1 MGDATTLHRCAG
13 GIVIRR
19 NNNFVEFLLLKQR
32 RRTGEIQWVMPKG
45 HIGKEETSE
54 EAAIREVREEAGI
67 EEPQLVACLGKQE
80 FEYREG
86 DEIRH
91 KKTVSWYLM
100 ETPYESHLS
109 VNVEEGFVEAKWLP
123 YEETRKQCSHED
135 FRKWVDRAAKAVGLR
150 TAFNR
155 NPNQ

>member
-1 MGDATTLHRCAG
+1 MNVVLHRCAG
-13 GIVIRR
+13 GVVVRR
-19 NNNFVEFLLLKQR
+19 RDSCVEFLLLEQIRKN
-32 RRTGEIQWVMPKG
+32 GDIQWVMPKG
-45 HIGKEETSE
+45 HIQKSETSE
-54 EAAIREVREEAGI
+54 MAAVREVREEAGI

-109 VNVEEGFVEAKWLP
+109 VNVEEGFFEAKWLP

-150 TAFNR
+150 TALNR